1 MGHGVII
8 LLFIYNKKVYK
19 MNQYLV
25 SFLITQRGDNTDW
38 IEHVLSSGLR
48 EGETLD
54 TITITKLESEYH
66 ETINTN
72 S

>member
-1 MGHGVII
+1 MT
-8 LLFIYNKKVYK
+8 
-19 MNQYLV
+19 NQYLV
-25 SFLITQRGDNTDW
+25 SFLVTQRGDNTDW

-54 TITITKLESEYH
+54 TITITKLESEYY

-72 S
+72 N